1 MKESKFLLSVG
12 LIVLSSLS
20 VAVAYGCT
28 CGPEPVPTPVQG
40 GFAFASF
47 GNGAAFSWSNY
58 VAPVVKINQNG
69 TSTTVTTTPGYF
81 KNSGSNNTG
90 KFVFNKNM
98 YTVAGMNKLNPDII
112 ELQKVLVA
120 DGVLGQNAQTGV
132 YDAVTKAA
140 VEAFQK
146 KHGIKPAPQYTYG
159 YFGPITRNYLNT
171 K

>member
-1 MKESKFLLSVG
+1 
-12 LIVLSSLS
+12 
-20 VAVAYGCT
+20 
-28 CGPEPVPTPVQG
+28 
-40 GFAFASF
+40 
-47 GNGAAFSWSNY
+47 
-58 VAPVVKINQNG
+58 
-69 TSTTVTTTPGYF
+69 
-81 KNSGSNNTG
+81 
-90 KFVFNKNM
+90 M
-98 YTVAGMNKLNPDII
+98 YTVASMNKINPDII

-120 DGVLGQNAQTGV
+120 DGVLGQNSQTGV